1 VEGLSTILEKRA
13 KVALVGGVSAKISP
27 FSLER
32 ARLAKIL
39 SSSRHSREMGCR
51 PFSRLRTG
59 TVLGEGCGV
68 LVLESRSTAIARS
81 AHFVARISG
90 YGLGCDK
97 TLGCSA
103 STERAI
109 TCAAGEAIARA
120 DLSPQ
125 DIDLV
130 IAHGDG
136 TWEGDKNEIR
146 AIEALF
152 SGRPR
157 RVKVFSSKGS
167 LGNCLA
173 GSMAL
178 DLVLGECIL
187 EHQACPATLN
197 CDPLDDGL
205 EFDVIRS
212 QPQRAHPRRIL
223 INARSPEGQCASL
236 VVEACT

>member
-1 VEGLSTILEKRA
+1 
-13 KVALVGGVSAKISP
+13 
-27 FSLER
+27 
-32 ARLAKIL
+32 
-39 SSSRHSREMGCR
+39 
-51 PFSRLRTG
+51 
-59 TVLGEGCGV
+59 
-68 LVLESRSTAIARS
+68 
-81 AHFVARISG
+81 
-90 YGLGCDK
+90 
-97 TLGCSA
+97 
-103 STERAI
+103 
-109 TCAAGEAIARA
+109 
-120 DLSPQ
+120 
-125 DIDLV
+125 
-130 IAHGDG
+130 
-136 TWEGDKNEIR
+136 
-146 AIEALF
+146 
-152 SGRPR
+152 
-157 RVKVFSSKGS
+157 VKVFSSKGS